1 MQAHLHL
8 QNIGKEHS
16 VYNFYTQSTLN
27 FINCLCWP
35 YKSLSRRIPQ
45 SHQYNNHGEGKS
57 NCVSNIWCTRYN
69 WPTRLT
75 LQSSVLEFLGGQ
87 AAKRVAGLIKFHPT
101 CPKTFNI
108 YIHTLALHMTR
119 FLFFLFFCIRWQ
131 DFICCMCLSHAWLIT
146 IGCHGIRLSLS
157 LSLSPSL
164 SLNFLLDSS
173 DTGPPQARSKLAI
186 FEQKPLIMSTRPH
199 SLISQTRAFNL
210 GHYFLSLL
218 HLHRSWHSSLTQISA
233 SRDEIIA

>member
-35 YKSLSRRIPQ
+35 YKLLSRRIPQ

-87 AAKRVAGLIKFHPT
+87 AAKPVAGLIKFPPT
-101 CPKTFNI
+101 CPKYFNI
-108 YIHTLALHMTR
+108 YIYIYIYTCFAHDKIA
-119 FLFFLFFCIRWQ
+119 FFFFLIRWQ

-146 IGCHGIRLSLS
+146 IGCHEIRLSLS
-157 LSLSPSL
+157 LSLST
-164 SLNFLLDSS
+164 F
-173 DTGPPQARSKLAI
+173 
-186 FEQKPLIMSTRPH
+186 
-199 SLISQTRAFNL
+199 
-210 GHYFLSLL
+210 Y
-218 HLHRSWHSSLTQISA
+218 
-233 SRDEIIA
+233 

>member
-35 YKSLSRRIPQ
+35 YKLLSRRIPQ

-75 LQSSVLEFLGGQ
+75 QQSSVLEFLGGQ
-87 AAKRVAGLIKFHPT
+87 AAKRVAGLIKFPPT

-108 YIHTLALHMTR
+108 YTHTRFAHDKISFFSFFLYKMTR
-119 FLFFLFFCIRWQ
+119 FHLLHVPIS
-131 DFICCMCLSHAWLIT
+131 CMADYYWLPWDKVI
-146 IGCHGIRLSLS
+146 SL
-157 LSLSPSL
+157 SL
-164 SLNFLLDSS
+164 SLNFLLATS
-173 DTGPPQARSKLAI
+173 DNGPPQARSKLVI
-186 FEQKPLIMSTRPH
+186 SERKPFIMSTRPH
-199 SLISQTRAFNL
+199 SLISQTWAFNL
-210 GHYFLSLL
+210 SHYFLSLL

>member
-35 YKSLSRRIPQ
+35 YKLLSRRIPQ

-75 LQSSVLEFLGGQ
+75 LQSSVLEFLGRQ
-87 AAKRVAGLIKFHPT
+87 AAKRVAGLIKFPPT
-101 CPKTFNI
+101 CPKYFNI
-108 YIHTLALHMTR
+108 YIYIYTLALHMTR
-119 FLFFLFFCIRWQ
+119 LLFFFFLIRWQ

-157 LSLSPSL
+157 LSLSLSQLFISL
-164 SLNFLLDSS
+164 VWHWATSSKKQVGDIWTEAIYNVNETSFLDLS
-173 DTGPPQARSKLAI
+173 DT
-186 FEQKPLIMSTRPH
+186 
-199 SLISQTRAFNL
+199 SL
-210 GHYFLSLL
+210 
-218 HLHRSWHSSLTQISA
+218 
-233 SRDEIIA
+233 